1 MDGGNSVS
9 MFRTIQQEE
18 NTVELLKSRN
28 FLLSFQVK
36 KLSEQVKLLE
46 LELNELKKDENN
58 SEVE

>member
-1 MDGGNSVS
+1 VS